1 MRRFIFASMALLVV
15 GLAFLLYHFQHNTP
29 KKSKYQPVDWFYQ
42 QRAYPTGNLNR
53 QAYQESIQQ
62 AQKLRQQPQKSQG
75 EWFFAGPYN
84 IGGRL
89 TDVELDPSNEEHI
102 YLGTAS
108 GGIFKSVDAGSTFS
122 PLFDEQPSLSIGDIA
137 ISPSNAQVVYVGTGE
152 ANPGGGSL
160 AYDGLGIYRSD
171 DAGQTWQQRGLQQSG
186 SVGRIVVHPQNADVA
201 YVAAM
206 GYLFENNSQRG
217 VFKTT
222 DGGQNWSQVLYSN
235 DSTGAIDLAMHP
247 QNPDTIYA
255 VMWERVRRLSYFT
268 YGGFGS
274 GIFRSYDGGIT
285 WQELTNGLPG
295 GVNVGRIGIGISQS
309 QPNIMYAIYSDRT
322 GYFSG
327 LFRSEDGGDSW
338 TQTNDSSLD
347 NIYASYGW
355 WFGRLKIDPQDA
367 QKVYA
372 IGLDLFKTTDG
383 GQNWD
388 YITGSAH
395 VDMHEVAVSP
405 TNSSRMYLGNDGGFY
420 ISDNGGNSW
429 SHNTTLPITQFYT
442 AAIEATAPFRLYGGT
457 QDNGTN
463 RTLSGNPYAW
473 AMIYGGDGFYC
484 LVDYND
490 ADYVYA
496 EYQYGN
502 LARSINHGT
511 TFTPATT
518 GISSNDRKNW
528 NTPVVMNPIN
538 SSSLYYGSHRLYK
551 TVNKAVN
558 WQAISDDLTNGPGG
572 GNQKYGTI
580 TTIHVSPV
588 DTNVI
593 YVGTDDANVW
603 VTQNQGADWTKISAE
618 LPRRWISRVVADPVE
633 VATAYVCLSGF
644 RENEYMPHIFK
655 TEDFGATWQDISAGL
670 PEAPV
675 NDLVVW
681 PDVMKRLIAATDVG
695 VFYKDDGFDGWYLLA
710 EGLPLV
716 PITDLALDFTSGTLA
731 AATYGRSMYT
741 ITMTVGNDELSV
753 ENEAEIRVYPIP
765 ATDYLMVE
773 LPNGIEQTQ
782 WSLVQLDGKE
792 LQSGLLSGE
801 NKIDLRKFSPPKGV
815 YLLKVWNGSWRQTC
829 KVILE

>member
-1 MRRFIFASMALLVV
+1 
-15 GLAFLLYHFQHNTP
+15 
-29 KKSKYQPVDWFYQ
+29 
-42 QRAYPTGNLNR
+42 
-53 QAYQESIQQ
+53 
-62 AQKLRQQPQKSQG
+62 
-75 EWFFAGPYN
+75 
-84 IGGRL
+84 
-89 TDVELDPSNEEHI
+89 
-102 YLGTAS
+102 
-108 GGIFKSVDAGSTFS
+108 
-122 PLFDEQPSLSIGDIA
+122 
-137 ISPSNAQVVYVGTGE
+137 
-152 ANPGGGSL
+152 
-160 AYDGLGIYRSD
+160 
-171 DAGQTWQQRGLQQSG
+171 
-186 SVGRIVVHPQNADVA
+186 
-201 YVAAM
+201 
-206 GYLFENNSQRG
+206 
-217 VFKTT
+217 
-222 DGGQNWSQVLYSN
+222 
-235 DSTGAIDLAMHP
+235 
-247 QNPDTIYA
+247 
-255 VMWERVRRLSYFT
+255 
-268 YGGFGS
+268 
-274 GIFRSYDGGIT
+274 
-285 WQELTNGLPG
+285 
-295 GVNVGRIGIGISQS
+295 
-309 QPNIMYAIYSDRT
+309 
-322 GYFSG
+322 
-327 LFRSEDGGDSW
+327 
-338 TQTNDSSLD
+338 
-347 NIYASYGW
+347 
-355 WFGRLKIDPQDA
+355 
-367 QKVYA
+367 
-372 IGLDLFKTTDG
+372 
-383 GQNWD
+383 
-388 YITGSAH
+388 
-395 VDMHEVAVSP
+395 
-405 TNSSRMYLGNDGGFY
+405 
-420 ISDNGGNSW
+420 
-429 SHNTTLPITQFYT
+429 
-442 AAIEATAPFRLYGGT
+442 
-457 QDNGTN
+457 
-463 RTLSGNPYAW
+463 
-473 AMIYGGDGFYC
+473 
-484 LVDYND
+484 
-490 ADYVYA
+490 
-496 EYQYGN
+496 
-502 LARSINHGT
+502 
-511 TFTPATT
+511 
-518 GISSNDRKNW
+518 
-528 NTPVVMNPIN
+528 MNPIN

-741 ITMTVGNDELSV
+741 INMTVGNDELSV